1 MCVFFLVIF
10 CGPEIVPW
18 SCSHIVMTVGSYTGH
33 VIEMASN
40 LIDATLIN
48 LISQTGAGIP
58 LDLV

>member
-1 MCVFFLVIF
+1 MVMQ
-10 CGPEIVPW
+10 
-18 SCSHIVMTVGSYTGH
+18 SHSDDRGSYTGH
-33 VIEMASN
+33 VLEMASN